1 MKAIFAKAGV
11 LPGAILAMMASGSSG
26 AADAPDSNPYAR
38 EQAIAVAKAKTAEA
52 LADKHYVAPRN
63 GYGQP
68 DLEGNWTNVS
78 ITPLERARQFGNNL
92 NLTAE
97 QAATLEGAAIDH
109 YIEGNAPTDPNAP
122 ATDTTRK
129 HCQGAGGLDCG
140 YNSAWK
146 DSATTLAR
154 IDGQPHSSFITSTPD
169 GRIPA
174 YRADYTGPRSRVV
187 REEGEGAA
195 TGGRG
200 LADNPEDRGLG
211 ERCLTAFGN
220 SGGPVMLPVLY
231 NNNYAFAQSRDSV
244 AIVVEM
250 VHDVRMI
257 HLGAAH
263 RSDGVRPWF
272 GDSIGHYEGNTLVV
286 ETTNYP
292 KAQAFRGAWKD
303 LKVTERFTRKGPH
316 RMLYQFTVADPTVW
330 ELPWSGEYEF
340 TSSKGQLY
348 EYACHEGN
356 YGLEGILAG
365 ARAEEAAVATK
376 NGATE
381 HVRGQQE

>member
-1 MKAIFAKAGV
+1 MTTSFPRGWR
-11 LPGAILAMMASGSSG
+11 LTGALSAVMASGLVG
-26 AADAPDSNPYAR
+26 AADAPTPTAYAL
-38 EQAIAVAKAKTAEA
+38 EQATAVGKAKAAEA
-52 LADKHYVAPRN
+52 VADKHYKVPRT

-68 DLEGNWTNVS
+68 DLEGVWTNVS
-78 ITPLERARQFGNNL
+78 ITPLERPRQFGSRRD
-92 NLTAE
+92 LTPD
-97 QAATLEGAAIDH
+97 QALTLEASAIDH

-146 DSATTLAR
+146 DSATTVVR
-154 IDGQPHSSFITSTPD
+154 IDGQPRSSFITSTPD
-169 GRIPA
+169 GRMPA
-174 YRADYTGPRSRVV
+174 YRADYTGLRGRVA
-187 REEGEGAA
+187 REEGEGS
-195 TGGRG
+195 TTPTRG

-231 NNNYAFAQSRDSV
+231 NNNYVFAQSKDSV
-244 AIVVEM
+244 AIEIEM
-250 VHDVRMI
+250 VHDVRLI
-257 HLGAAH
+257 HIGGQH
-263 RSDGVRPWF
+263 RTDGIRPWF
-272 GDSIGHYEGNTLVV
+272 GDSIGHYEDNTLVV
-286 ETTNYP
+286 ETTNFP
-292 KAQAFRGAWKD
+292 KAQAFRGAWQA

-316 RMLYQFTVADPTVW
+316 RMLYQFTVEDPTVW
-330 ELPWSGEYEF
+330 DQSWGGEYEF

-365 ARAEEAAVATK
+365 ARAEEAAAAAK
-376 NGATE
+376 NGGTE
-381 HVRGQQE
+381 HP

>member
-1 MKAIFAKAGV
+1 
-11 LPGAILAMMASGSSG
+11 MASCFAG
-26 AADAPDSNPYAR
+26 AADSPNSNPYAL
-38 EQAIAVAKAKTAEA
+38 EQATAVAKAKTAEA
-52 LADKHYVAPRN
+52 VADKHYKVPRT

-68 DLEGNWTNVS
+68 DLEGVWTNVS
-78 ITPLERARQFGNNL
+78 ITPLERPRQFASSV

-97 QAATLEGAAIDH
+97 QAAALEASAIDH
-109 YIEGNAPTDPNAP
+109 YIEGNAPTDPSAP

-146 DSATTLAR
+146 DSATVVAR
-154 IDGQPHSSFITSTPD
+154 IDGQPRSSFITSTPD

-174 YRADYTGPRSRVV
+174 YKADYTGPRGRVT
-187 REEGEGAA
+187 RDEGEGSA
-195 TGGRG
+195 TPTRG

-231 NNNYAFAQSRDSV
+231 NNNYAFAQSQDTV
-244 AIVVEM
+244 AILIEM
-250 VHDVRMI
+250 VHDVRLI
-257 HLGAAH
+257 HIGGQH
-263 RSDGVRPWF
+263 RTDGVRPWF

-286 ETTNYP
+286 ETTNFP
-292 KAQAFRGAWKD
+292 RAQAFRGAWKE

-316 RMLYQFTVADPTVW
+316 RMLYQFTVEDPTVW
-330 ELPWSGEYEF
+330 GQSWGGEYEF
-340 TSSKGQLY
+340 ASSKGQIY

-365 ARAEEAAVATK
+365 ARAEEAAAAAS
-376 NGATE
+376 NGASKHEET
-381 HVRGQQE
+381 R